1 MELRPFTTAVPVLNH
16 WLSLKCYLYA
26 RMTVCCHWW
35 LLGSLWCF
43 WKTSISP
50 LLLVSFSYLCF
61 AFRACFLARESTV
74 LVPTCLLHSD
84 FPLLRTVNHLA
95 LIQRK
100 KHKQSVCYFLLFC
113 TYVLACRTAACECAF
128 SGPWESKADSKD
140 YLKVRN
146 VFQEADCVTGSLGCR
161 RLSL

>member
-1 MELRPFTTAVPVLNH
+1 M
-16 WLSLKCYLYA
+16 
-26 RMTVCCHWW
+26 
-35 LLGSLWCF
+35 
-43 WKTSISP
+43 
-50 LLLVSFSYLCF
+50 SFSYLCF

-113 TYVLACRTAACECAF
+113 TYVLACRTAACECAL
-128 SGPWESKADSKD
+128 SGPWESKADSKH

-146 VFQEADCVTGSLGCR
+146 VFQEADWVSWMQKAFLITQDQQICYIFQTKINNVYNQDSDVLNSILFTSN
-161 RLSL
+161 